1 MTPHAADIV
10 GLSGGA
16 LFVAAFIYA
25 NYADKLDKL
34 WFNLINL
41 VAAALLLVSLWV
53 NFNLAAFV
61 LEAVWAAIALIGLI
75 SALRAR
81 RAEGAR

>member
-10 GLSGGA
+10 GLTGGA

-61 LEAVWAAIALIGLI
+61 LEAVWGAIAFIGLI
-75 SALRAR
+75 GALRAR
-81 RAEGAR
+81 RSKRIQ

>member
-1 MTPHAADIV
+1 MTPLAADIV
-10 GLSGGA
+10 GLTGSA

-25 NYADKLDKL
+25 NHAAKLDKL

-41 VAAALLLVSLWV
+41 VAAAMLLVSLWI

>member
-61 LEAVWAAIALIGLI
+61 LEGVWAAIALIGLI
-75 SALRAR
+75 GALRAR
-81 RAEGAR
+81 RSDRAQ

>member
-10 GLSGGA
+10 GLAGGA

-25 NYADKLDKL
+25 NYAEKLNKL

-41 VAAALLLVSLWV
+41 VAAAMLLISLWV

-61 LEAVWAAIALIGLI
+61 LEGVWAAIALIGLI
-75 SALRAR
+75 GALRAR
-81 RAEGAR
+81 RAERAP

>member
-1 MTPHAADIV
+1 MIPHAADIV
-10 GLSGGA
+10 GLTGGA
-16 LFVAAFIYA
+16 LFVAGFIYA
-25 NYADKLDKL
+25 NYAARLDKL

-41 VAAALLLVSLWV
+41 VAAAMLLVSLWI

-75 SALRAR
+75 GALRAR
-81 RAEGAR
+81 RAERVQ

>member
-1 MTPHAADIV
+1 MTSFAADIV
-10 GLSGGA
+10 GLIGSA
-16 LFVAAFIYA
+16 LFVGAFIYA
-25 NYADKLDKL
+25 NYAAKLDKL

-75 SALRAR
+75 CALRAR
-81 RAEGAR
+81 RSQRAQ